1 MSIDVQNISYEINNN
16 QILKNVSLKIDQGKI
31 CSILGPNGSGKSTL
45 VKVISGDLK
54 PQNGFIFFNDR
65 DLKDISI
72 EDRAKIRSVMS
83 QSQQIFF
90 DFSVREIIEMGWIE
104 ENGMYSRSDIND
116 SLQRVAKECE
126 ILSLLDRRFN
136 SLSGGEQRRV
146 HFART
151 LIQLYNKIE
160 SNDKRFLILDEP
172 TANLDLLH
180 EIKLIRKLKEKAD
193 EGFGVLIVL
202 HDLNIAYN
210 FSDKIALIN
219 NGEIK
224 YKGLPDDIF
233 SEEILTSTYKMPIKV
248 DKQNKRINYY

>member
-72 EDRAKIRSVMS
+72 GDRAKIRSVMS

-104 ENGMYSRSDIND
+104 ENGIYSRSDINE
-116 SLQRVAKECE
+116 SLQRVE
-126 ILSLLDRRFN
+126 R
-136 SLSGGEQRRV
+136 
-146 HFART
+146 
-151 LIQLYNKIE
+151 
-160 SNDKRFLILDEP
+160 
-172 TANLDLLH
+172 
-180 EIKLIRKLKEKAD
+180 
-193 EGFGVLIVL
+193 
-202 HDLNIAYN
+202 
-210 FSDKIALIN
+210 
-219 NGEIK
+219 
-224 YKGLPDDIF
+224 
-233 SEEILTSTYKMPIKV
+233 M
-248 DKQNKRINYY
+248 

>member
-1 MSIDVQNISYEINNN
+1 MSIEVQNISYKINNN
-16 QILKNVSLKIDQGKI
+16 QILNNVSLTIDQGKI

-45 VKVISGDLK
+45 IKIISGDIK
-54 PQNGFIFFNDR
+54 PQKGFIFFNDKK
-65 DLKDISI
+65 LNDISI

-104 ENGMYSRSDIND
+104 ENRMYIKSNLNE
-116 SLQRVAKECE
+116 SLQRVANECE
-126 ILSLLDRRFN
+126 ISNLVDRKFN

-160 SNDKRFLILDEP
+160 LNNKRFLILDEP

-180 EIKLIRKLKEKAD
+180 ELKLIRKLKEKAD

-233 SEEILTSTYKMPIKV
+233 SEEILTSIYKTTIKV
-248 DKQNKRINYY
+248 DKKNKRINYY

>member
-72 EDRAKIRSVMS
+72 GDRAKIRSVMS

-116 SLQRVAKECE
+116 SLQRVE
-126 ILSLLDRRFN
+126 R
-136 SLSGGEQRRV
+136 
-146 HFART
+146 
-151 LIQLYNKIE
+151 
-160 SNDKRFLILDEP
+160 
-172 TANLDLLH
+172 
-180 EIKLIRKLKEKAD
+180 
-193 EGFGVLIVL
+193 
-202 HDLNIAYN
+202 
-210 FSDKIALIN
+210 
-219 NGEIK
+219 
-224 YKGLPDDIF
+224 
-233 SEEILTSTYKMPIKV
+233 M
-248 DKQNKRINYY
+248 

>member
-72 EDRAKIRSVMS
+72 GDRAKIRSVMS

-151 LIQLYNKIE
+151 LLQSWRP
-160 SNDKRFLILDEP
+160 SNSVEPKYLLLDEP
-172 TANLDLLH
+172 TANLDIKH
-180 EIKLIRKLKEKAD
+180 EQRLMKIVKKKAED
-193 EGFGVLIVL
+193 GIGVIVIL
-202 HDLNIAYN
+202 HDINLAAKY
-210 FSDKIALIN
+210 SDKILILDSGTMKN
-219 NGEIK
+219 FGKTFDVLNK
-224 YKGLPDDIF
+224 
-233 SEEILTSTYKMPIKV
+233 EILEEVYDLPIEISDNPFRV
-248 DKQNKRINYY
+248 IY